1 MLTRITLMRLKEKQR
16 FQEENIQM
24 DREGSYRSGKWTFQ
38 KIDVSK
44 NERKLEQSI
53 KGWKE
58 LWDRIKPVKRPMN
71 EEREGT

>member
-1 MLTRITLMRLKEKQR
+1 MRLKEKQR

-24 DREGSYRSGKWTFQ
+24 DREGSYRSEKWTFQ

-53 KGWKE
+53 KGTVG
-58 LWDRIKPVKRPMN
+58 PYQTSQATN
-71 EEREGT
+71 ERREREGT